1 MRQLHRLE
9 AVVPNCTSVA
19 ISPDGRLLAAGRAD
33 GTIALVIPA
42 NGSLQGSF
50 GGHGARVSSL
60 AFSPDGQWLASASDD
75 GAVRCSDTRSSE
87 PLGVLEGLREPSGV
101 AFSADGTQLAVACG
115 FGHEFGPAAQA
126 APHAKYAYGVQLLEA
141 PTLQPVWGSLAHTER
156 ATGVGLS
163 STGLYA
169 MSSSLDGH
177 VAVYSVGTGKVT
189 KRENLNAPLHGAV
202 YRPDAKR
209 AYLPAGLPLRGA
221 ASAGGLE
228 ERPMPVFV
236 VNGLTLEVL
245 RPLAGHSGVPTG
257 GVWSAAVAQGLVV
270 TGGSDGTVRTWDP
283 VTGSC
288 EHAYE
293 EHSRGV
299 TQVAVTPDG
308 NWIASVDEGGGLIL
322 RDLRPPEVQVRP
334 VAAAP
339 KKSGCMTIGA
349 LGGLLIWLAI
359 VAVQAAGR

>member
-9 AVVPNCTSVA
+9 ALVPNCTAVA
-19 ISPDGRLLAAGRAD
+19 ISPDGRLLAAGRTD

-42 NGSLQGSF
+42 NGSIQGSF
-50 GGHGARVSSL
+50 GGHGGRVSSL

-75 GAVRCSDTRSSE
+75 GAVRCSDTHSLE
-87 PLGVLEGLREPSGV
+87 LLGLLDGIREPASL
-101 AFSADGTQLAVACG
+101 AFSADGTRLAVACG

-126 APHAKYAYGVQLLEA
+126 APHAKYAYGVQVLEA
-141 PTLQPVWGSLAHTER
+141 PALKPLWGSLAHTER
-156 ATGVGLS
+156 ATGVS
-163 STGLYA
+163 IASTGLYA
-169 MSSSLDGH
+169 LSSSLDGH
-177 VAVYSVGTGKVT
+177 VVMYAMQTGKVS
-189 KRENLNAPLHGAV
+189 KRENLNAPLYGSV

-221 ASAGGLE
+221 ASAGGLD

-245 RPLAGHSGVPTG
+245 RPLAGHTGLPTG
-257 GVWSAAVAQGLVV
+257 GVWSAAVGQGLIV

-283 VTGSC
+283 VTGAC
-288 EHAYE
+288 EHVYT
-293 EHSRGV
+293 EHSSGV

-308 NWIASVDEGGGLIL
+308 NWIASVDEGGGLVL
-322 RDLRPPEVQVRP
+322 RDLRPPETLVRP

-339 KKSGCMTIGA
+339 SKSGCMA
-349 LGGLLIWLAI
+349 LAVGGLLAWLAL
-359 VAVQAAGR
+359 VAAQAAGR